1 MSAGEQLT
9 TKPVLLAATE
19 QDEVFVTVTEAEAD
33 LVGSSTDVALTTPV
47 PAAVAVKTPEPFTV
61 PTAPVAVHVTP
72 FGEPV
77 TLAVNCWVAPTNTI
91 AFVGLN
97 VTEIPPGD
105 GEPATVTV
113 ADADFVLSSTEVA
126 VTVPVPGVT
135 AVNT

>member
-33 LVGSSTDVALTTPV
+33 LVGSSTEVALTTPV
-47 PAAVAVKTPEPFTV
+47 PAA
-61 PTAPVAVHVTP
+61 VAVHVTP

-77 TLAVNCWVAPTNTI
+77 TLAVNCWVVPTNNI
-91 AFVGLN
+91 AFAGLN
-97 VTEIPPGD
+97 VTEMPPGE

-135 AVNT
+135 AVNIP